1 MAKRESDY
9 ELQQSILVQIT
20 LKLKTYFLVK
30 KYYLCYIFDTFKSP
44 IGNQVKHIL
53 FIIYFLLLTPPLF
66 GNFNI
71 VETLY
76 KWRTASGI
84 QWREFGDK
92 DIHPQYKGDVENG
105 KPNGLGVII
114 NTNKGKYVGEWK
126 DGKKQGQGT
135 FTYGKGKWEGEKYEG
150 EFKDGYRHGQGTYT
164 WSDGDKYVGEF
175 KDDKPNGQGTYTW
188 SDGRKYEG
196 EFEDGIKH
204 GQGTYTLPNGSK
216 FVGQWRENKSLN
228 GKEYD
233 KKGNII
239 GKYVNGVKIIEEPVV
254 VVEKKPMV
262 VVEKKPMVVVEKRK
276 TGVLFRRW
284 ESRQWRW
291 FRNGNKK
298 KDRKYV
304 GDIRNGGPN
313 GQGTLI
319 FPDGDKYVGKFKD
332 GEYHGQGTYTFHDGA
347 KYVGK
352 FKDGKVWNGT
362 VYNGNLEYK
371 IVNGK

>member
-1 MAKRESDY
+1 MKK
-9 ELQQSILVQIT
+9 LIFVLILLFSIDIIHRLLLLLPFTWFKSEVKDTVVEPVVIVEKEQIT
-20 LKLKTYFLVK
+20 G
-30 KYYLCYIFDTFKSP
+30 FKSEVKDTVVEKQKEGVLYGRL
-44 IGNQVKHIL
+44 GNGEWGW
-53 FIIYFLLLTPPLF
+53 Y
-66 GNFNI
+66 
-71 VETLY
+71 ED
-76 KWRTASGI
+76 
-84 QWREFGDK
+84 GDEKK
-92 DIHPQYKGDVENG
+92 DMKYLGEIENG
-105 KPNGLGVII
+105 GPN
-114 NTNKGKYVGEWK
+114 
-126 DGKKQGQGT
+126 GQGT
-135 FTYGKGKWEGEKYEG
+135 LI
-150 EFKDGYRHGQGTYT
+150 
-164 WSDGDKYVGEF
+164 SPDGDKYVGEF
-175 KDDKPNGQGTYTW
+175 KDGYRNGQGTYAW
-188 SDGRKYEG
+188 SNGNKYIGEWRDGKY
-196 EFEDGIKH
+196 H
-204 GQGTYTLPNGSK
+204 GQGTYTSIKGYK
-216 FVGQWRENKSLN
+216 YVGEWRENKSWN

-254 VVEKKPMV
+254 VVEKKPTV
-262 VVEKKPMVVVEKRK
+262 VVERKPMVVVEKRK